1 VEDIKQYIES
11 GILELYVLNDL
22 TPAEK
27 LEVERMAATY
37 PEVQKEIE
45 EISETMELLA
55 EEHAIEPREELRA
68 IVLNQLLTND
78 TNKTVAGLKPVDE
91 EEKKIIPLKTASN
104 TQFYKY
110 AFAAS
115 IALLLVSLISLFNIY
130 NRLQDSRQQLVA
142 LQAQNQK
149 FASQV
154 KFQEKELN
162 FVADTSSRVLK
173 LKGMPF
179 SPASKLLIAWNPKK
193 KQLLINKKASAL
205 PENDPNHQYQLWAIV
220 QAKPVS
226 LGVFDVS
233 KTDSVM
239 ESMPSVNNA
248 SAFAVTLEPRGG
260 SKEPTMKQMMVMGA
274 IDN

>member
-27 LEVERMAATY
+27 L
-37 PEVQKEIE
+37 EVQKEIE

-78 TNKTVAGLKPVDE
+78 TNKTVADSKPVDE
-91 EEKKIIPLKTASN
+91 EEKKIIPLKTAST

-149 FASQV
+149 FANQV

-205 PENDPNHQYQLWAIV
+205 PENDSNHQYQLWAIV

-233 KTDSVM
+233 RTDSVM